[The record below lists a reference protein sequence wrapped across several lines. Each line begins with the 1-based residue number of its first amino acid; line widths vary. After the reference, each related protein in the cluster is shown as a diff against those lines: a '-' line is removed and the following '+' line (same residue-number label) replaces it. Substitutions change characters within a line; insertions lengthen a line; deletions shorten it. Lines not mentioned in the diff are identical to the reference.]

1 MVKSDNDKIRKI
13 LLTDGQQRKTLNT
26 ARSLGKNGY
35 EIYACEVTRFN
46 PTAFSKYVKGFI
58 KSPDPN
64 HEREEFIKWLKATV
78 KELDIDLVIPM
89 DDGSMEA
96 VVGAYDELN
105 NLCKL
110 AIPPVKS
117 YSELCDKSN
126 QLRLVEASEVDAP
139 MTWRINELEDI
150 RQFEDFS
157 GYPLLIKPRKSGGS
171 RGIRK
176 VSDYKELCVAYE
188 EVHNI
193 FPYPLIQS
201 FIPLGP
207 RVDVCLLYDELG
219 QPIAGFVQEE
229 IRHFPIEM
237 GPSTVQRSI
246 CDKELVQKTIDML
259 KPVKWKGIIE
269 VEYMMDII
277 SGRFYFMEMNT
288 RFWAS
293 LYTAI
298 ISGVDFP
305 NMLIK
310 SLEGETQYPLFDY
323 KEGLYGR
330 WLLPGDIMHFIMS
343 RDRFKMKPRFL
354 SGKRKNV
361 YDDIVSREDPLPVLG
376 FLMAILRYVL
386 DIRMWKLFFKR

>member
-1 MVKSDNDKIRKI
+1 MPKSDKAKIRKI

-26 ARSLGKNGY
+26 ARALGKSGY
-35 EIYACEVTRFN
+35 EVYVCEVTRFN
-46 PTAFSKYVKGFI
+46 PTAFSKYVREFK

-64 HEREEFIKWLKATV
+64 HESEEFVKWLKATV
-78 KELDIDLVIPM
+78 KELEIDLVIPM

-105 NLCKL
+105 KLCRL

-117 YSELCDKSN
+117 YFELCDKSN
-126 QLRLVEASEVDAP
+126 QLRIVEESELDVP
-139 MTWRINELEDI
+139 VTWRINELEDL
-150 RQFEDFS
+150 RQFEDFT
-157 GYPLLIKPRKSGGS
+157 GYPLLIKPKKSGGS

-176 VSDYKELCVAYE
+176 VADYNELCMAYE
-188 EVHNI
+188 EVHST

-219 QPIAGFVQEE
+219 KPIAGFVQEE
-229 IRHFPIEM
+229 IRHFPIKM

-246 CDKELVQKTIDML
+246 YDKELLQRTVDML
-259 KPVKWKGIIE
+259 NPIEWTGIIE
-269 VEYMMDII
+269 VEYMMDITT
-277 SGRFYFMEMNT
+277 GRFYFMEMNT

-298 ISGVDFP
+298 IAGVDFP
-305 NMLIK
+305 TMLVK
-310 SLEGETQYPLFDY
+310 SIEGDKQDPVFDY

-330 WLLPGDIMHFIMS
+330 WLFPGDIMHFIMS
-343 RDRFKMKPRFL
+343 SDRFKMKPGFL

-361 YDDIVSREDPLPVLG
+361 YDDIASGDDPLPVLG